1 MSLSPRATLLAL
13 STLVLLPL
21 GARADILWKGD
32 FETGD
37 LSQWDSQQV
46 VSADRVQ
53 VVDSPVRE
61 GNYSLRVAVQQGDD
75 PINASGNR
83 NELILYDNPADGT
96 EVFYRWSTFFPSSYP
111 STGGWQIFSQFHHT
125 GCCGSPPVE
134 FYIRDEVIHLRVG
147 GSDGRVIWKTPLERV
162 VWKDFILQIRW
173 SSDPRVGRVALW
185 YQGEQVV
192 APTQI
197 ATRYPGDG
205 SYFKLGLYRDASIQP
220 TAVIFH
226 DDVMVATELADVLRP
241 VEDEGVDDAPPT
253 TDEPLP
259 GTDDEDD
266 SGTAG
271 GEPPPSESGDSP
283 PLGEDG
289 EGFPQYPGSPGRWTT
304 QTDVTGC
311 SAAPVGSFGM
321 LAGLASLWMWRRRRR
336 H

>member
-1 MSLSPRATLLAL
+1 MPTLPRAILLIVAALAL
-13 STLVLLPL
+13 FPL
-21 GARADILWKGD
+21 TGRAEILWRGD

-46 VSADRVQ
+46 VSPDRVQ
-53 VVDSPVRE
+53 VVDSPVRQ

-83 NELILYDNPADGT
+83 NELVLYDDPADGT
-96 EVFYRWSTFFPSSYP
+96 EVFYRWSTFFPSTYP

-147 GSDGRVIWKTPLERV
+147 GDQGRIVWRAPLERA

-185 YQGEQVV
+185 YQGEQVL
-192 APTQI
+192 APTDV

-220 TAVIFH
+220 TGVVFH
-226 DDVMVATELADVLRP
+226 DDVMIATELLDVLPP
-241 VEDEGVDDAPPT
+241 VEEEVIEENPPVAGDPDLGDGDDQ
-253 TDEPLP
+253 
-259 GTDDEDD
+259 GH
-266 SGTAG
+266 AG

-283 PLGEDG
+283 PLGEDA
-289 EGFPQYPGSPGRWTT
+289 EGFPQYPGAPGRWTT
-304 QTDVTGC
+304 QTSEVTGC
-311 SAAPVGSFGM
+311 SALPASNLGM
-321 LAGLASLWMWRRRRR
+321 LAGLVGSLWMWRRRRR